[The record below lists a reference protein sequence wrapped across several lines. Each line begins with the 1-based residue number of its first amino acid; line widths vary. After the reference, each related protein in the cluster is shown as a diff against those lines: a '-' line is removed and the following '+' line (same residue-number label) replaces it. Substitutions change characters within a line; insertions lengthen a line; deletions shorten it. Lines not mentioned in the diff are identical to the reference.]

1 VEFRQAVAETDPF
14 GVSVSENLTVSSV
27 SRCRV
32 GPGIS
37 PRLTRCCGD
46 TYDCPGSKG
55 IRRIY
60 NHFVGFGD
68 AAENLG
74 LNSKVAPDSDI
85 PELHYAFRVHYG
97 YLEALVA
104 EYECVIW
111 QSN

>member
-1 VEFRQAVAETDPF
+1 MRKLAFFRGRGDPLKKRIVGNF
-14 GVSVSENLTVSSV
+14 FVSLFL
-27 SRCRV
+27 CRT
-32 GPGIS
+32 P
-37 PRLTRCCGD
+37 CCGD

-74 LNSKVAPDSDI
+74 LNSKVAPNFDI

-97 YLEALVA
+97 YLEALRRG
-104 EYECVIW
+104 I
-111 QSN
+111 